1 MMTGQMDA
9 TAVTSKEFMLTPNLP
24 RFVRVGDHTSM
35 AASVSNLT
43 GKNLSGTVKL
53 VLFDP
58 MTDQEYRPNRRN
70 LMPEPDRV
78 SV

>member
-43 GKNLSGTVKL
+43 GKICL
-53 VLFDP
+53 VL
-58 MTDQEYRPNRRN
+58 
-70 LMPEPDRV
+70 
-78 SV
+78 